1 MIKSRVM
8 DFINYKSLSIMWYDI
23 LDILIFILSTIN
35 LGFWISINWAYDI
48 LVISFTSESNFD
60 HYVKL
65 SENTKDFW
73 IISSILFFLISIRLF
88 RIITEMFPSYGALF
102 ETIKIALKDLLTFFI
117 AIIVMSIGFIYT
129 TWFLFGS
136 YIKTSYNFWTV
147 FLKIMFLILGDNS
160 IFEDYSSLI
169 NKFIYNLYYILFAFI
184 FAIILMQMFISIVI
198 IRYKYLRS
206 IVQLDNEANAR
217 IITKKEKEFKNKIR
231 NFLFWKKRSI
241 VETEDQLGNSSNK
254 NYIVSLPLAMWL
266 NFKDL
271 FKKQKLQTK
280 WEIDKELDDM
290 KRTILQERNI
300 VKMKRIELYSHKW
313 IKTHTKTI
321 KHMIVHISYTLL
333 FIWVALMQL
342 QLKQRYSQTNL
353 KMNIENQ
360 SINQGNIILVN
371 LNFLN
376 VLLKVTN

>member
-1 MIKSRVM
+1 
-8 DFINYKSLSIMWYDI
+8 
-23 LDILIFILSTIN
+23 
-35 LGFWISINWAYDI
+35 
-48 LVISFTSESNFD
+48 
-60 HYVKL
+60 
-65 SENTKDFW
+65 
-73 IISSILFFLISIRLF
+73 
-88 RIITEMFPSYGALF
+88 
-102 ETIKIALKDLLTFFI
+102 
-117 AIIVMSIGFIYT
+117 
-129 TWFLFGS
+129 
-136 YIKTSYNFWTV
+136 
-147 FLKIMFLILGDNS
+147 
-160 IFEDYSSLI
+160 
-169 NKFIYNLYYILFAFI
+169 
-184 FAIILMQMFISIVI
+184 
-198 IRYKYLRS
+198 
-206 IVQLDNEANAR
+206 
-217 IITKKEKEFKNKIR
+217 
-231 NFLFWKKRSI
+231 
-241 VETEDQLGNSSNK
+241 
-254 NYIVSLPLAMWL
+254 MWL

>member
-1 MIKSRVM
+1 M

-136 YIKTSYNFWTV
+136 YIKTSNNFWTV

-169 NKFIYNLYYILFAFI
+169 NKYI
-184 FAIILMQMFISIVI
+184 
-198 IRYKYLRS
+198 
-206 IVQLDNEANAR
+206 
-217 IITKKEKEFKNKIR
+217 
-231 NFLFWKKRSI
+231 
-241 VETEDQLGNSSNK
+241 
-254 NYIVSLPLAMWL
+254 
-266 NFKDL
+266 
-271 FKKQKLQTK
+271 
-280 WEIDKELDDM
+280 
-290 KRTILQERNI
+290 
-300 VKMKRIELYSHKW
+300 
-313 IKTHTKTI
+313 
-321 KHMIVHISYTLL
+321 
-333 FIWVALMQL
+333 
-342 QLKQRYSQTNL
+342 
-353 KMNIENQ
+353 
-360 SINQGNIILVN
+360 
-371 LNFLN
+371 
-376 VLLKVTN
+376 